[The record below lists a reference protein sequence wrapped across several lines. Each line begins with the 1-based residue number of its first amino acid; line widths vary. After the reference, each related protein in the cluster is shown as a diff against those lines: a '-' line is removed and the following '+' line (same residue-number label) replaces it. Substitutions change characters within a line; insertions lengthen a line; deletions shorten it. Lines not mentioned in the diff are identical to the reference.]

1 MKFLR
6 VGEPNKEIP
15 AILDKENKIRNLS
28 NIYNDLNPHTL
39 NFRHNKIRLKDLDF
53 KSLPEIDSKIRIG
66 LVLKVQEIFLQ
77 LD

>member
-28 NIYNDLNPHTL
+28 NILM
-39 NFRHNKIRLKDLDF
+39 I
-53 KSLPEIDSKIRIG
+53 
-66 LVLKVQEIFLQ
+66 
-77 LD
+77 

>member
-28 NIYNDLNPHTL
+28 NLYNDLNPHTL
-39 NFRHNKIRLKDLDF
+39 NFRHNNKIKRF
-53 KSLPEIDSKIRIG
+53 R
-66 LVLKVQEIFLQ
+66 F
-77 LD
+77 